1 MDINVLII
9 PFLSYIWFKYFRLRY
24 IARNKSLSL
33 LLRNILKYRCSQVA
47 LRIIIIFYGSISLS
61 LSHHREISNEW
72 GEAQSQWQIHF
83 ALYFQRRTLSH
94 VEDVSYYSIYA
105 LPTMHRILIS
115 LSRLYPPRSTSF
127 FQFEARQ
134 TASLSAPPSPRGAS
148 SANETPVSYRRLVP
162 PAFAIENLAGITLA
176 TY

>member
-61 LSHHREISNEW
+61 LSSSRNIKWMRGSAIPMTDTFRVIFPKEDTLACWRRELLFDICVANHAQDSNL
-72 GEAQSQWQIHF
+72 AFPPLSASFHLLLPVRSQANCF
-83 ALYFQRRTLSH
+83 ALCPAISAG
-94 VEDVSYYSIYA
+94 SIF
-105 LPTMHRILIS
+105 R
-115 LSRLYPPRSTSF
+115 
-127 FQFEARQ
+127 
-134 TASLSAPPSPRGAS
+134 
-148 SANETPVSYRRLVP
+148 
-162 PAFAIENLAGITLA
+162 
-176 TY
+176 